1 MSIVAIRTALET
13 KLNTITPELSTAWEN
28 VLFTPVA
35 GTPYQQVNLLMADN
49 LSGCISD
56 SSYVSKGFLQVMLC
70 YPIGGGAKL
79 ASTRADLLLST
90 FKRGLNL
97 TSGGVIV
104 EINKTP
110 VIAPAI
116 VDGDRYKFPVTI
128 YFKSFISQS

>member
-1 MSIVAIRTALET
+1 M
-13 KLNTITPELSTAWEN
+13 
-28 VLFTPVA
+28 LFTPVA